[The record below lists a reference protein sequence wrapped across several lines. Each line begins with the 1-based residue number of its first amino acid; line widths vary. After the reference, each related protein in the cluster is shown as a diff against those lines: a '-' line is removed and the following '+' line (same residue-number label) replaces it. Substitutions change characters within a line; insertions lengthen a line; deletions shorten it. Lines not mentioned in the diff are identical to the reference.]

1 MPRSTGSPSA
11 DAQDDFT
18 RARRRGQLARLL
30 AFVRREPDLNVIL
43 PYDEVVQA
51 LGRVGK
57 RDLGLHTIR
66 LDSIVGTVD
75 RRRRDFDRSFRPAS
89 GQLRSRWERV
99 AEARRRGVPLPP
111 IDVYR
116 IGEAHFVRDG
126 HHRVSVALE
135 QGDDV
140 IEAHVS
146 EILTRVGLDR
156 SVRLSDLQLKRHERI
171 FHDRVPLPPEARARI
186 RLSDPWDYGALAEGA
201 EAWGYRVTQHDR
213 SFLDRTTLAR
223 RWFEEDYLPA
233 LELLREAELLERY
246 ATETDAY
253 LELTGKRERL
263 PQTDER
269 NEDAIERVRQSASS
283 GPRLPRPPLVRRQ
296 AAE

>member
-43 PYDEVVQA
+43 PYDEVVEA

-57 RDLGLHTIR
+57 RDLGVHTIP

-89 GQLRSRWERV
+89 AQLRARWERV
-99 AEARRRGVPLPP
+99 ADARRRGVPLPP

-116 IGEAHFVRDG
+116 IGDAHFVRDG

-156 SVRLSDLQLKRHERI
+156 TIRLSDLQLKRHERA
-171 FHDRVPLPPEARARI
+171 FHDRVPLPPEARPQI
-186 RLSDPWDYGALAEGA
+186 RLSDPWEYGALAEGA
-201 EAWGYRVTQHDR
+201 EAWGFRVTQHDGG
-213 SFLDRTTLAR
+213 FLDRTTLAR
-223 RWFEEDYLPA
+223 RWFQEDYLPA
-233 LELLREAELLERY
+233 LELLREAELLEGY

-253 LELTGKRERL
+253 LRLTGERYRL
-263 PQTDER
+263 LQSQEW
-269 NEDAIERVRQSASS
+269 NQEAIERVREST
-283 GPRLPRPPLVRRQ
+283 
-296 AAE
+296 

>member
-11 DAQDDFT
+11 DAQDDFA

-30 AFVRREPDLNVIL
+30 AFVRREPDLNAIL

-51 LGRVGK
+51 LGRIGK
-57 RDLGLHTIR
+57 RDLGVHTIP

-140 IEAHVS
+140 IDAHVS

-156 SVRLSDLQLKRHERI
+156 SLRLPELQLKRHERA
-171 FHDRVPLPPEARARI
+171 FHDRVPLPPEARAHI
-186 RLSDPWDYGALAEGA
+186 RLSDPWEYGALAEGA
-201 EAWGYRVTQHDR
+201 EAWGFRVTQHDGT
-213 SFLDRTTLAR
+213 FLDRKTLAR

-233 LELLREAELLERY
+233 LELLREAELLKGY

-253 LELTGKRERL
+253 LRLTGERYRL
-263 PQTDER
+263 LQSQEW
-269 NEDAIERVRQSASS
+269 NEEAIERVREST
-283 GPRLPRPPLVRRQ
+283 
-296 AAE
+296 